1 LFGTSII
8 RDMATSTATNTATRT
23 ETPAEGVR
31 ARLPYGVLLARLGK
45 EAMGRFRK
53 ALRPLDVGAQEY
65 VVMKQ
70 LEALQTASQA
80 DLADS
85 LSIDYSNLATLT
97 GELHDRGLIERLRD
111 PADRRRYVVRLTPS
125 GEALIARADRAIDSG
140 EEDMLRTLDDAERE
154 RLWELLGKVADAAE
168 LCPRAEADCTES
180 AAAGD
185 PC

>member
-1 LFGTSII
+1 
-8 RDMATSTATNTATRT
+8 MSTATNTATRT
-23 ETPAEGVR
+23 ERPAEGGVR

-45 EAMGRFRK
+45 ESMGRFRR

-97 GELHDRGLIERLRD
+97 GDLHDRGLIERLRD
-111 PADRRRYVVRLTPS
+111 PADRRRYVVRLTTS

-180 AAAGD
+180 AAGGD